1 MTALIVSLSGLS
13 ERNLPDC
20 VSFAGELDSRL
31 VPASWLL
38 PPRPRDG
45 RHLPDAPVIRWLR
58 RRVEV
63 GDALVLHGFDH
74 TVDPIGRWA
83 TSGMAKIGR
92 RAEFAVLPSHEAA
105 LRLIGATRAMDELGL
120 RSDVFAPPRWLASA
134 GTIVALRQ
142 RGFRVCADSS
152 GVRLLDPRGN
162 HDRLLRGR
170 VLNTGRPLNTGAA
183 LSAGGILG
191 AGGVLGT
198 GGVRT
203 AGGARSSGGVPP
215 ETADA
220 WRYRALVA
228 LAARTARRGGLVRI
242 AVEAGELGRP
252 AARQALLDAAD
263 AALAAGAQPATYR
276 SPMPART
283 PLSA

>member
-1 MTALIVSLSGLS
+1 VTALIVSLSGLS

-20 VSFAGELDSRL
+20 VLFAGELDSRL

-92 RAEFAVLPSHEAA
+92 RAEFAALPSHEAA
-105 LRLIGATRAMDELGL
+105 LRLIAATRAMDELGL

-134 GTIVALRQ
+134 GTVVALRQ

-183 LSAGGILG
+183 LSAGGILS
-191 AGGVLGT
+191 AGGVLGA

-203 AGGARSSGGVPP
+203 LAGASGGVPP
-215 ETADA
+215 EAADA
-220 WRYRALVA
+220 WRYGALVA

-242 AVEAGELGRP
+242 AAEADELSRP
-252 AARQALLDAAD
+252 AARQALLDAVD
-263 AALAAGAQPATYR
+263 AALAADAHPATYR
-276 SPMPART
+276 APMPARA